1 MASGVVIAAG
11 AAYGQTI
18 VVQGSQR
25 VDPET
30 IRSYFSGTDQA
41 RVNQGVKD
49 LYATG
54 LFSDVRVRRE
64 SGRIVVVVSENSV
77 INRVAFEGN
86 SKLKSDV
93 LISEVQS
100 KSRGAYSP
108 ATVQADVER
117 IKDIYRRG
125 GRAAAS
131 VNSRLVDL
139 PNGRVDVV
147 FTVDEGDKTG
157 VKSIEFVGNNSFSA
171 YRLRNLMQTTEMNMF
186 SFFKNTDVYDPDKI
200 ASDIEAVRR
209 FYLKNGYADF
219 RVTGTDTRYDEAQK
233 GYYITVTMD
242 EGPQYKVSNIKID
255 SHLRDIDPAALQGAL
270 KLSAGDTY
278 NGDLVEKS
286 IESLAKEVARKGYAF
301 SEVRPRGDRDPS
313 TNSINLSF
321 VVEEGPRVYV
331 EKIVVRG
338 NTRTRD
344 YVIRREFDIGEGDA
358 YNRAFIDRAE
368 RRLNNLGFFK
378 KVKITNVPG
387 ATPDRVIVV
396 VDVEDQP
403 TGSFGISGGYSTVDG
418 FIGEVSI
425 TESNFLGRGQYARA
439 AATIG
444 QHTRGIDLT
453 FSEPYLLDTRMAGTI
468 NLFSKQT
475 DASKYAFYKNWITG
489 GTLSLGVPITDEI
502 TITPRYSAYSSRVS
516 IPDNQNQPYN
526 DCNFPVVGTTPG
538 TAGSPFP
545 DPSPITN
552 PGNQNAVTCVT
563 NGEASLAVQEIL
575 GTRFT
580 SLGGFTLSYN
590 TLDNIKNPTSG
601 WFAELRNDVAGLG
614 GNARFIRATTDVRY
628 YRPITDDVVG
638 IFRLQGGTMAA
649 YGGDRLRLTD
659 AFNQGPGLVRGF
671 APGGLGARDGFTGSS
686 LGGSTYYGASIELQ
700 FPIFGLPRE
709 LGLRGAIFADAGSLF
724 GYKGKTNFGS
734 TPFPACGPSY
744 NGNGTPI
751 TATNPLGG
759 YAVSLGSCLAVT
771 DSHMIRSSVGA
782 SLLWS
787 SPLGPI
793 RFDYAYA
800 LTKYNGQVIPALAG
814 LGRVGGDVTQAFRF
828 SGGSSF

>member
-1 MASGVVIAAG
+1 MVFLRARASRVAGAALASGVVIAAG

-378 KVKITNVPG
+378 KVKDSEFARLDTKI
-387 ATPDRVIVV
+387 
-396 VDVEDQP
+396 
-403 TGSFGISGGYSTVDG
+403 YSPACLFVSLA
-418 FIGEVSI
+418 FI
-425 TESNFLGRGQYARA
+425 A
-439 AATIG
+439 AA
-444 QHTRGIDLT
+444 
-453 FSEPYLLDTRMAGTI
+453 A
-468 NLFSKQT
+468 
-475 DASKYAFYKNWITG
+475 
-489 GTLSLGVPITDEI
+489 
-502 TITPRYSAYSSRVS
+502 
-516 IPDNQNQPYN
+516 
-526 DCNFPVVGTTPG
+526 
-538 TAGSPFP
+538 
-545 DPSPITN
+545 
-552 PGNQNAVTCVT
+552 
-563 NGEASLAVQEIL
+563 
-575 GTRFT
+575 
-580 SLGGFTLSYN
+580 
-590 TLDNIKNPTSG
+590 
-601 WFAELRNDVAGLG
+601 
-614 GNARFIRATTDVRY
+614 AR
-628 YRPITDDVVG
+628 
-638 IFRLQGGTMAA
+638 
-649 YGGDRLRLTD
+649 
-659 AFNQGPGLVRGF
+659 
-671 APGGLGARDGFTGSS
+671 
-686 LGGSTYYGASIELQ
+686 
-700 FPIFGLPRE
+700 
-709 LGLRGAIFADAGSLF
+709 
-724 GYKGKTNFGS
+724 
-734 TPFPACGPSY
+734 
-744 NGNGTPI
+744 
-751 TATNPLGG
+751 
-759 YAVSLGSCLAVT
+759 
-771 DSHMIRSSVGA
+771 
-782 SLLWS
+782 
-787 SPLGPI
+787 
-793 RFDYAYA
+793 
-800 LTKYNGQVIPALAG
+800 
-814 LGRVGGDVTQAFRF
+814 
-828 SGGSSF
+828 